1 MIKFDRILINLE
13 GYKNQRIK
21 ISKPKKAITNQ
32 MKIKNNKINNQ
43 LKSQTIKNNNKRVMK
58 KRKMNNSKNKSSLE
72 RNK

>member
-21 ISKPKKAITNQ
+21 ISQPKKAITNR

-43 LKSQTIKNNNKRVMK
+43 LKKQTNNKINKRVVK
-58 KRKMNNSKNKSSLE
+58 ERKMNNSKIKISLK